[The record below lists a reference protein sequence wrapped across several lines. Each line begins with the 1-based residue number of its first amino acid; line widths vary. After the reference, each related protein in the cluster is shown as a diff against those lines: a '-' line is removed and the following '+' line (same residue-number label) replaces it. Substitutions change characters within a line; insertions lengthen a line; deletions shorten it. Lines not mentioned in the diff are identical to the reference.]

1 MNKDLTVGEPQSVL
15 WKFSIPMFV
24 SVIFQQMYNI
34 ADSVIAGKFAGE
46 DALAAVG
53 ASYPITMIFMAI
65 AVGSNIGCSVV
76 ISQYFGAKWYDKMKT
91 AVSTT
96 LIASLA
102 LSLVLTVAGLLGS
115 RGLMVMINTPDNI
128 FADGDLYLRIY
139 IGGFVFLFLYNVATV
154 IFTSLGDSKTPLYFL
169 IGSSIGNILLD
180 TLFVA
185 VFHWGVA
192 GVAWATFLAQGV
204 ACVLALVTL
213 KRRLASVETT
223 GKAAL
228 FSWNMLGKISRIAVP
243 SILQQSFISIGNIFI
258 QGLINSFGS
267 SVIAGYS
274 AAIKLNTFAITSL
287 TTLGN
292 GTSSFTAQ
300 NLGAGKQGRV
310 KAGFGAAVKLALII
324 TVPFFVAFFFGS
336 HVILSLFMN
345 EGSTVAME
353 TGMEFLKIVSP
364 FYFVISLKLMADGVL
379 RGAGAMKSFMIATFS
394 DLLLRVI
401 LAFILAGPFGTLGI
415 WLSWPIGWMV
425 AMVLSLSFYK
435 KGVWKSSAL
444 TDSAEDMEEEAPELE
459 TEGALLFM
467 EEENA

>member
-1 MNKDLTVGEPQSVL
+1 
-15 WKFSIPMFV
+15 
-24 SVIFQQMYNI
+24 
-34 ADSVIAGKFAGE
+34 
-46 DALAAVG
+46 
-53 ASYPITMIFMAI
+53 
-65 AVGSNIGCSVV
+65 
-76 ISQYFGAKWYDKMKT
+76 
-91 AVSTT
+91 
-96 LIASLA
+96 
-102 LSLVLTVAGLLGS
+102 
-115 RGLMVMINTPDNI
+115 
-128 FADGDLYLRIY
+128 
-139 IGGFVFLFLYNVATV
+139 
-154 IFTSLGDSKTPLYFL
+154 
-169 IGSSIGNILLD
+169 
-180 TLFVA
+180 
-185 VFHWGVA
+185 
-192 GVAWATFLAQGV
+192 
-204 ACVLALVTL
+204 
-213 KRRLASVETT
+213 
-223 GKAAL
+223 
-228 FSWNMLGKISRIAVP
+228 MLGKISRIAVP

-336 HVILSLFMN
+336 HVMLSLFMN

-444 TDSAEDMEEEAPELE
+444 TDSAEDMEEAPELE
-459 TEGALLFM
+459 TEGALMFM